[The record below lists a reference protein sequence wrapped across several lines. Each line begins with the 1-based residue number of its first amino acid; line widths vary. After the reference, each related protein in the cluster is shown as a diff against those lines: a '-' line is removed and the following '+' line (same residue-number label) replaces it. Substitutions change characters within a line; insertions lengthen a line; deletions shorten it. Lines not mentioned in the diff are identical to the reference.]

1 MADLIGQSLGRYHIL
16 EQLGKGGMATVYKAY
31 DTNLEREVAVKVI
44 RREAFPPEQSDQL
57 LKRFEREAKA
67 LAKLVHPNIVAVID
81 YGSQDDNPY
90 LVMEY
95 MPGGTLKQKLG
106 EPMPWPEAVHLLL
119 PIARALQFA
128 HSQGII
134 HRDVKPSNILL
145 TESGDPMLTDFGI
158 AKILEAGE
166 ATQLT
171 ATGVGIGTPDYMAPE
186 QWTGT
191 IGPQTDMYS
200 LGVVLYQMVTGR
212 LPFIADTPA
221 AVLIKH
227 ARDPLP
233 RPKSFVPDLPDAVE
247 QFLIKALAKEP
258 ENRFRDMGAFA
269 RALDQLAKKQPEPET
284 VEAEETLI
292 DRIPEQAAATQTE
305 AAGTPPHPHPT
316 ISWKLW
322 GPIAAIVVLL
332 GVGLALGPR
341 LIQRAKP
348 GPTPQAGLAAEVMP
362 TDTSSPLPATV
373 STATPAPSELLMA
386 TSELKI
392 AQNLLSINKRFGLDI
407 QSDGDLVVY
416 DNVAGMS
423 LWSSNTKGSQADHLL
438 MQNDGNLVLCTKD
451 ESPVWSS
458 QTSSTQGDYYLE
470 MQDDGDLVIYRGI
483 PFGLDVQMWATNT
496 GSTGHEVSIELGATN
511 LSNGLAQVGDQ
522 SGDGRTA
529 PANIG
534 GKEARVTVANGA
546 PSRYVYFLVDPA
558 FLAPRSEHL
567 SITIEYFDQGLGSN
581 HWFSLD
587 YDSAGTDIASQYKST
602 PLIRLTNSNQWKT
615 ATIDLPDAFFR
626 GRENYGAD
634 FRIATPDLD
643 LYFGT
648 VTVTKK

>member
-106 EPMPWPEAVHLLL
+106 KPMPWPEAVRLLL
-119 PIARALQFA
+119 PVARALQFA

-191 IGPQTDMYS
+191 FGPQTDIYS

-247 QFLIKALAKEP
+247 QLLIKALAKEP

-269 RALDQLAKKQPEPET
+269 EALYQLARKQPEPET
-284 VEAEETLI
+284 VEAEETQI
-292 DRIPEQAAATQTE
+292 DQIPEQAAATQTE

-332 GVGLALGPR
+332 GVGLVLGPR
-341 LIQRAKP
+341 LIKMAKP
-348 GPTPQAGLAAEVMP
+348 ALTPHAELAAQVMP
-362 TDTSSPLPATV
+362 TDTNTPLPTTV
-373 STATPAPSELLMA
+373 SMA
-386 TSELKI
+386 TST
-392 AQNLLSINKRFGLDI
+392 LSLP
-407 QSDGDLVVY
+407 
-416 DNVAGMS
+416 
-423 LWSSNTKGSQADHLL
+423 
-438 MQNDGNLVLCTKD
+438 VL
-451 ESPVWSS
+451 
-458 QTSSTQGDYYLE
+458 
-470 MQDDGDLVIYRGI
+470 
-483 PFGLDVQMWATNT
+483 
-496 GSTGHEVSIELGATN
+496 
-511 LSNGLAQVGDQ
+511 
-522 SGDGRTA
+522 
-529 PANIG
+529 
-534 GKEARVTVANGA
+534 
-546 PSRYVYFLVDPA
+546 
-558 FLAPRSEHL
+558 
-567 SITIEYFDQGLGSN
+567 
-581 HWFSLD
+581 
-587 YDSAGTDIASQYKST
+587 AGTPYPQPAAVISPENVGSVVQLARWGKGPVNQIA
-602 PLIRLTNSNQWKT
+602 W
-615 ATIDLPDAFFR
+615 
-626 GRENYGAD
+626 
-634 FRIATPDLD
+634 
-643 LYFGT
+643 
-648 VTVTKK
+648 